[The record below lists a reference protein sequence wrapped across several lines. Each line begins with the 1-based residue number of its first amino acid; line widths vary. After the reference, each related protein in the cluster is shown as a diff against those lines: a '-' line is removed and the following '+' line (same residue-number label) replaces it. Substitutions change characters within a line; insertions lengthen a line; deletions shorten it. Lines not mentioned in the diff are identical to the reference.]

1 MVAAL
6 LLAAGLGPAFGTF
19 GRESRPPPQPYTE
32 LVVLPGKP
40 PVMDKELIGAWELVY
55 RLDEGPLEDG
65 RAELRVNLFLDLHE
79 DGSDELNYS
88 ARWGGIA
95 GYGARA
101 LTVSEQGSFSR
112 SGEVL
117 LLEPARTVRAEIQAQ
132 VLVSQ
137 APIPDENHVLIMR
150 RDGKYLHV
158 AGRCARYQ
166 IDPICRTTPTIRYSM
181 RSELGRRW
189 LQRGAP

>member
-6 LLAAGLGPAFGTF
+6 LLVAGLGPAFGTF
-19 GRESRPPPQPYTE
+19 GRENRPPPQPYTE

-40 PVMDKELIGAWELVY
+40 PIMDKELFGAWELTY
-55 RLDEGPLEDG
+55 RLDDAQLEDG
-65 RAELRVNLFLDLHE
+65 RAELLVVLFVNLHE
-79 DGSDELNYS
+79 DGSYELDYS

-117 LLEPARTVRAEIQAQ
+117 LLDPSRTIRSEIQAQ
-132 VLVSQ
+132 VMVSQ
-137 APIPDENHVLIMR
+137 TPIPDENHVLITS

-158 AGRCARYQ
+158 AGRCAKYQ
-166 IDPICRTTPTIRYSM
+166 IDPICKATPNIWYSM

>member
-1 MVAAL
+1 MVAAML
-6 LLAAGLGPAFGTF
+6 LVIALGPAFGTL
-19 GRESRPPPQPYTE
+19 GRETRPPPQPYTE

-40 PVMDKELIGAWELVY
+40 PVMDQELIGAWELAY
-55 RLDEGPLEDG
+55 RLDDAQLENG
-65 RAELRVNLFLDLHE
+65 RAQLSVNLFIDLHE
-79 DGSDELNYS
+79 DGSYELSYS

-95 GYGARA
+95 GYGAQA

-117 LLEPARTVRAEIQAQ
+117 LLESSRTIRSEFQVR

-137 APIPDENHVLIMR
+137 TPIPDENHVLIVR
-150 RDGKYLHV
+150 RDGKSLHV
-158 AGRCARYQ
+158 AGRCAKYQ
-166 IDPICRTTPTIRYSM
+166 IDPICRVTPTIWYSM
-181 RSELGRRW
+181 RSEIGRRW

>member
-1 MVAAL
+1 MVAAM

-19 GRESRPPPQPYTE
+19 GREDRPPPQPYTE
-32 LVVLPGKP
+32 LVVLPGKAP
-40 PVMDKELIGAWELVY
+40 ILVQELIGGWELVY
-55 RLDEGPLEDG
+55 RLDDAQLEDG
-65 RAELRVNLFLDLHE
+65 RTELSVNLFLQLRE
-79 DGSDELNYS
+79 DGSYELNYS

-95 GYGARA
+95 GYGARM
-101 LTVSEQGSFSR
+101 LTVSEEGSFSR

-117 LLEPARTVRAEIQAQ
+117 LLDPARTVRAEIQAQ

-137 APIPDENHVLIMR
+137 TPIPDENHVLIVR

-166 IDPICRTTPTIRYSM
+166 IDPICRTTPAIWYSM